1 MDHFKEVSIKLS
13 DSKREPMLD
22 MFIFE
27 TLNQLEH
34 LEQSLISSE
43 KSSNLDASINEI
55 FRIMHTIKGSAAM
68 MLFDN
73 IASLAHAAED
83 LFHYLREHPGIG
95 IDHPALTDL
104 VLECVDF
111 IKNEV
116 AFIDSEEESGSN
128 PQSLIEKTSDY
139 LAALK
144 GRQSEEQAPP
154 ATSPEPEKALFYISS
169 SERGPQPE
177 GGPRYEAVIHFSES
191 CQMENVRAFLIV
203 HNLKEIAGN
212 IKFYPDDIAD
222 SDASIELIRS
232 EGFYISFNSPH
243 SQEYLDSFFQ
253 RSACVDHFQLSP
265 APPESE
271 IDRGSPRGCRPERPG
286 PAAATI
292 PPAPE
297 RFDSPSP
304 SIHQSMINVS
314 VSKLDRLMDLVAELV
329 IVQAMVTQNPEL
341 EGLNLDNFYKEARQL
356 KKITND
362 LQDTAMALRMVSL
375 ANTFQK
381 MNRLVRDMSHKI
393 QKKVK
398 LELVGADTEVDKNVI
413 EQISDP
419 LMHLVRNSLDHGLE
433 TPEERLTAGKSPEG
447 HLSIE
452 AKNFGGDVWIEVKDD
467 GRGLDKYKILARA
480 QEHGLTDKSE
490 AELSE
495 KEIFSFIFLPG
506 FSTRDGVTQFSGRG
520 VGMDVVIRNIQA
532 IGGSVLID
540 SIPGQGTTISL
551 KIPLTLAII
560 DGMTIQVGRNRY
572 TIPINSIR
580 EAFQITE
587 DELVCDPDGH
597 EMIFIRGKCHP
608 LLRLYQLYHVHPAAR
623 NINDGI
629 VLQLEHNGETICLL
643 ADSLLGEQQVVIK
656 PLPNYIKLQ
665 NSNIKG
671 ISGCTLLG
679 DGSISLILDVSSLLK
694 L

>member
-1 MDHFKEVSIKLS
+1 LS
-13 DSKREPMLD
+13 ESKREPMLD

-27 TLNQLEH
+27 TMNQLEQ
-34 LEQSLISSE
+34 LEQSVISSE

-73 IASLAHAAED
+73 IASLAHVAED
-83 LFHYLREHPGIG
+83 LFHYLREHAGIEV
-95 IDHPALTDL
+95 DHAMLTDL
-104 VLECVDF
+104 VLECVDY

-128 PQSLIEKTSDY
+128 PLSLIEKTTEF

-144 GRQSEEQAPP
+144 GSQPGHESLTLEPP
-154 ATSPEPEKALFYISS
+154 APSKQIFYISGG
-169 SERGPQPE
+169 ERGPQPE
-177 GGPRYEAVIHFSES
+177 DGPRYEAVLHFSES

-203 HNLKEIAGN
+203 HNLKEIAGD
-212 IKFYPDDIAD
+212 IKYFPDDIAD
-222 SDASIELIRS
+222 SDASIDQIRS
-232 EGFYISFNSPH
+232 EGFYICFNSQQ
-243 SQEYLDSFFQ
+243 SQEDLDSFFKK
-253 RSACVDHFQLSP
+253 SAFVNHFELRP
-265 APPESE
+265 ASPESE
-271 IDRGSPRGCRPERPG
+271 NEPGSPRGCRPAQPG
-286 PAAATI
+286 STAATI
-292 PPAPE
+292 PPSEEKLDAH
-297 RFDSPSP
+297 SP

-314 VSKLDRLMDLVAELV
+314 VSKLDQLMDLVAELV

-341 EGLNLDNFYKEARQL
+341 EGLNLDTFYKEARQL

-375 ANTFQK
+375 SNTFQK
-381 MNRLVRDMSHKI
+381 MNRLVRDMSHKVNK
-393 QKKVK
+393 QVR
-398 LELVGADTEVDKNVI
+398 LELVGAETEVDKNVI

-419 LMHLVRNSLDHGLE
+419 LMHLVRNSVDHGLE
-433 TPEERLTAGKSPEG
+433 TPEERIAAGKSPEG
-447 HLSIE
+447 HLTLE
-452 AKNFGGDVWIEVKDD
+452 AHNFGGDVWIVVKDD
-467 GRGLDKYKILARA
+467 GRGLDKSKILSRA
-480 QEHGLTDKSE
+480 QEHGLTNKTE
-490 AELSE
+490 EELTE

-520 VGMDVVIRNIQA
+520 VGMDVVMRNIQT

-540 SIPGQGTTISL
+540 SVPNQGTTISL

-560 DGMTIQVGRNRY
+560 DGMTIQVGRSRY

-580 EAFQITE
+580 EAFLVRE
-587 DELVCDPDGH
+587 DELVCDPDGN
-597 EMIFIRGKCHP
+597 ELIFIRGQCHP
-608 LLRLYQLYHVHPAAR
+608 LLRLYQLYNLQTDAR
-623 NINDGI
+623 TIEDGI
-629 VLQLEHNGETICLL
+629 VLQVEHNGESVCLL

-665 NSNIKG
+665 NNDIKG

-679 DGSISLILDVSSLLK
+679 DGSISLILDVSGLLN
-694 L
+694 